1 MSSQP
6 PKKKNESSG
15 PAPKQPSAGR
25 RVKKSAQKIN
35 TEQEDESEFMGGG
48 RFLLFTVVPSWII
61 SLLTHVSLILVAA
74 FFALPRPPAKSIS
87 FEGAPPS
94 DSPVESVDISLDAFD
109 DVSEEP
115 PAELAASNPAEVS
128 DPTEAIAPEA
138 TVDVGEI
145 LAGVDSTME
154 LETSPLESTCLLY
167 TSPSPRDRG

>member
-35 TEQEDESEFMGGG
+35 TEQEDESEFLGGG
-48 RFLLFTVVPSWII
+48 RFLLFTVVPSWVI

-74 FFALPRPPAKSIS
+74 FFALPRPAAKSIS

-94 DSPVESVDISLDAFD
+94 DSPVESAGASRSYILSTTQPPSAFD
-109 DVSEEP
+109 RKETHRHIPVSP
-115 PAELAASNPAEVS
+115 F
-128 DPTEAIAPEA
+128 
-138 TVDVGEI
+138 
-145 LAGVDSTME
+145 
-154 LETSPLESTCLLY
+154 
-167 TSPSPRDRG
+167 RGARYGQDTPDLGHCCRRCCSR